1 MQIPGRGRA
10 LHPIK
15 AIFFTKNGGFIG
27 TAFEL
32 GQEDSTA
39 EEKPLYPGEKPL
51 YPGEKPYEGEKPLYP
66 GRMVAVAQ

>member
-1 MQIPGRGRA
+1 LQIPGRGRA

-39 EEKPLYPGEKPL
+39 EEKPLYPGEKP
-51 YPGEKPYEGEKPLYP
+51 YEGEKPLYP